1 MGNKDVGL
9 DQVMSSKLESVYF
22 SQIDPDLFQEPGYIL
37 ESLAAMVKVFKS
49 EMSKQDVL
57 AGLGEAA
64 RSGYWVTFW

>member
-37 ESLAAMVKVFKS
+37 ESLAAMVFKS
-49 EMSKQDVL
+49 EMSKMSWLD
-57 AGLGEAA
+57 
-64 RSGYWVTFW
+64 